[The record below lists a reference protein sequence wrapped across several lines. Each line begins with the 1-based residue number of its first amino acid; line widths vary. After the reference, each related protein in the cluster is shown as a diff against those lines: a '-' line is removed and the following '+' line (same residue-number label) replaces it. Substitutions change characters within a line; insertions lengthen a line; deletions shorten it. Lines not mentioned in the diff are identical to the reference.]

1 MQYWFVFRVGGSAG
15 ANLAAAVS
23 LKLAASEDTTPRPE
37 LQVLM
42 VPCLQPLDFNTPSY
56 QQNEHNAFLPKHF
69 MVAAWLWYALGSD
82 GHRLMDAVGRND
94 HTSAEAKR
102 VTVAKYVDHA
112 MLGQQNIGDSYVPND
127 RNFGNETLWQELRP
141 IFTDPHFA
149 PLAAPD
155 LHGVPETYIATAQYD
170 VLRDDGILFAKR
182 LLAAGVEV
190 KHAHYDQGYHG
201 SVILMGHMKTSVKMI
216 DDLVEYLAVKL

>member
-1 MQYWFVFRVGGSAG
+1 MTDSVSGVSAG

-23 LKLAASEDTTPRPE
+23 LKLADSGDTTPRPE

-42 VPCLQPLDFNTPSY
+42 VPCLQSLDFNTPSY
-56 QQNEHNAFLPKHF
+56 QQNEHNSFLPKHY

-82 GHRLMDAVGRND
+82 GHRLLHAVSRND

-102 VTVAKYVDHA
+102 VTVAKYVGHS
-112 MLGQQNIGDSYVPND
+112 MLGQHNIGDSYVPND
-127 RNFGNETLWQELRP
+127 SNFGNETLWQELRP
-141 IFTDPHFA
+141 IFTDPYFA

-155 LHGVPETYIATAQYD
+155 LHRVPETYIATAQYD

-190 KHAHYDQGYHG
+190 KHAHYDNAYHG
-201 SVILMGHMKTSVKMI
+201 SVILMGHMKTSMKI
-216 DDLVEYLAVKL
+216 LDDVLEYLAVKL